1 MRQFRG
7 TSLTDS
13 AFSGGVLATQW
24 AVKADYHWDAGAAMS
39 RYLDG
44 FRRGKILGVRCPQCR
59 RTLVPPRGF
68 CELCFRPLDQWVE
81 LQDTGRINTFS
92 ISYVNWDAS
101 RRRIPEIPA
110 VIQIDGASPGMSILH
125 KMGESGDTLEQIQS
139 RLRLGTPVQAVWKPG
154 ESREG
159 SITDILYFRPTD

>member
-24 AVKADYHWDAGAAMS
+24 AVKANYHWDAGAAIS

-44 FRRGKILGVRCPQCR
+44 FRQAQILGIHCPQCR
-59 RTLVPPRGF
+59 RTLVPPRAF
-68 CELCFRPLDQWVE
+68 CELCFRPLDQWTQ

-101 RRRIPEIPA
+101 RRRTPEIPA
-110 VIQIDGASPGMSILH
+110 LIEINGASPGMAILH
-125 KMGESGDTLEQIQS
+125 KIGEAGDTLEQIQA
-139 RLRLGTPVQAVWKPG
+139 RLQIGTPVQAVWKPP
-154 ESREG
+154 ETRQG
-159 SITDILYFRPTD
+159 SITDIEYFRPTD